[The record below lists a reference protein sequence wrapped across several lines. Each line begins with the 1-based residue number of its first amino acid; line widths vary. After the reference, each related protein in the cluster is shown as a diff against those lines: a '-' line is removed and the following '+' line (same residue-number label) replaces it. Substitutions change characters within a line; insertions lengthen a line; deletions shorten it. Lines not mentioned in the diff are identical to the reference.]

1 MLPENP
7 VPFTLN
13 YEALCFIW
21 IAYIGF
27 SGFNGPPTLH
37 SVQWASGSEGVT
49 TSRIRGDKGECRK
62 PGSLI
67 GFLYGFYKGYD
78 KGFEKKLVH
87 IAAMI

>member
-1 MLPENP
+1 M
-7 VPFTLN
+7 
-13 YEALCFIW
+13 
-21 IAYIGF
+21 
-27 SGFNGPPTLH
+27 
-37 SVQWASGSEGVT
+37 QWASGSEGVT